1 MKILIA
7 DDEKLVRYS
16 IKSMLEELR
25 VPSRSISAACDGLEL
40 VEMAG
45 RLAPDIALVDI
56 RMPGLDGLGAIERA
70 RALSPQTR
78 WIILTS
84 HSSFEYA
91 KRAIQLG
98 VTAYLLKPV
107 SPRDLAEVLGR
118 VERELRQQ
126 VLRLNEEFE
135 ARISS
140 LLHNTLSL
148 DSEPDEFISGA
159 RFTGALL
166 FFDSALE
173 EAALMERHLAAC
185 REIRARIAAA
195 AESSIR
201 IALCTLPEGELALI
215 GGWRPGGDEL
225 QAREALRAFLRRLHT
240 VLDSLGGDE
249 VRVTQL
255 DCEECPSF
263 TALLERLARAREL
276 APLRIV
282 LGVGR
287 QIAVEDVELE
297 WRQGR
302 RNHLCADLQ
311 ALSNAFRD
319 RIRLD
324 FLACL
329 ERVERGLAAVTAS
342 DKADTAR
349 SVVRFLRSAL
359 GLRTEHPFGSAPWY
373 EQLSRL
379 GEGLRGEPQGPGAGD
394 LAAQVSAFLDANYM
408 RDVGIGQIAAKLSV
422 TPNYLSTLFHREK
435 GITFVKYVTRLR
447 MERARGLL
455 EAGGTQVQEA
465 ARAVGYSSVRHF
477 SRLFQ
482 KQYGFYPSDVQ
493 RMEKKAPES

>member
-16 IKSMLEELR
+16 VKSMLEELR
-25 VPSRSISAACDGLEL
+25 VPSRAISVAGDGLEL

-91 KRAIQLG
+91 KKAIQLG
-98 VTAYLLKPV
+98 VTDYLLKPV
-107 SPRDLAEVLGR
+107 SPRDLADVLER

-135 ARISS
+135 ARINS

-148 DSEPDEFISGA
+148 DSDPDDFICEA

-166 FFDSALE
+166 FFDSAFE
-173 EAALMERHLAAC
+173 EPVLMERHLAAC
-185 REIRARIAAA
+185 REIRTRIASAA
-195 AESSIR
+195 QKSIR

-215 GGWRPGGDEL
+215 GGWRPEGEEV
-225 QAREALRAFLRRLHT
+225 QARQALRSFLRRLHA
-240 VLDSLGGDE
+240 VLDSLGGEE

-263 TALLERLARAREL
+263 AALLERLARGREL
-276 APLRIV
+276 APLRAV
-282 LGVGR
+282 LGVGQELSLAR
-287 QIAVEDVELE
+287 VEQE

-302 RNHLCADLQ
+302 RSQLCTDLQ
-311 ALSNAFRD
+311 SLSDAFRD
-319 RIRLD
+319 QSRLD

-329 ERVERGLAAVTAS
+329 EQVERRLAGVMAS
-342 DKADTAR
+342 DKAETER
-349 SVVRFLRSAL
+349 SVARFLRSAL
-359 GLRTEHPFGSAPWY
+359 GFRTQHPVGSAPWH
-373 EQLSRL
+373 EQLLRL
-379 GEGLRGEPQGPGAGD
+379 GEDLRGEPKGAGAGN
-394 LAAQVSAFLDANYM
+394 LAAQVSAFVDANYM
-408 RDVGIGQIAAKLSV
+408 RDIGIGLIAARLSV

-435 GITFVKYVTRLR
+435 GITFVKYLTRLR
-447 MERARGLL
+447 MERARELL
-455 EAGGTQVQEA
+455 ESAGTQVQEV
-465 ARAVGYSSVRHF
+465 ARSVGYYSVRHF

-482 KQYGFYPSDVQ
+482 KQFGFYPSDVQ
-493 RMEKKAPES
+493 RKEKKAPEL

>member
-16 IKSMLEELR
+16 IKSMLEELH
-25 VPSRSISAACDGLEL
+25 VPARSISAACDGLEL
-40 VEMAG
+40 VEAAG

-70 RALSPQTR
+70 RALSPRTR

-91 KRAIQLG
+91 RKAIQLG
-98 VTAYLLKPV
+98 VSEYLLKPV

-126 VLRLNEEFE
+126 QLRLNEEFE

-159 RFTGALL
+159 RLSGALL
-166 FFDSALE
+166 FFDSALD

-185 REIRARIAAA
+185 CEIRSRIGAA
-195 AESSIR
+195 AERPLR

-215 GGWRPGGDEL
+215 GGWRPEAEEV
-225 QAREALRAFLRRLHT
+225 QAREALHAFLRRLQAA
-240 VLDSLGGDE
+240 LDSLGGEE

-255 DCEECPSF
+255 ACEECPSF
-263 TALLERLARAREL
+263 GALLERLARAREL
-276 APLRIV
+276 APLRAV

-287 QIAVEDVELE
+287 QIVVEDAERE
-297 WRQGR
+297 WRRGR
-302 RNHLCADLQ
+302 RNELCADLQ
-311 ALSNAFRD
+311 ALSEAFRG
-319 RIRLD
+319 RNRLD

-329 ERVERGLAAVTAS
+329 ERVGREVAAVAAAE
-342 DKADTAR
+342 KADTAR
-349 SVVRFLRSAL
+349 SVSRFLRCIL
-359 GLRTEHPFGSAPWY
+359 GLRTEHPVGSAPWL
-373 EQLSRL
+373 EQLYRL
-379 GEGLRGEPQGPGAGD
+379 GEGLRGEPKGPGAGD
-394 LAAQVSAFLDANYM
+394 LAAQVTAFMDANYM
-408 RDVGIGQIAAKLSV
+408 RDIGIGQIAARLSV

-447 MERARGLL
+447 MERARELL
-455 EAGGTQVQEA
+455 QAGGTQVQEA

-482 KQYGFYPSDVQ
+482 KQYGFYPSEVE
-493 RMEKKAPES
+493 RLEKKAPES

>member
-1 MKILIA
+1 VKILIA

-45 RLAPDIALVDI
+45 RLVPDIALVDI

-118 VERELRQQ
+118 VERELHQQ

-215 GGWRPGGDEL
+215 GGWRPGGDEP

-311 ALSNAFRD
+311 ALSDAFRD

-379 GEGLRGEPQGPGAGD
+379 GEGLRGEPQGPGTGD

>member
-1 MKILIA
+1 
-7 DDEKLVRYS
+7 
-16 IKSMLEELR
+16 
-25 VPSRSISAACDGLEL
+25 
-40 VEMAG
+40 
-45 RLAPDIALVDI
+45 VDI

-91 KRAIQLG
+91 KKAIQLG
-98 VTAYLLKPV
+98 VTDYLLKPV
-107 SPRDLAEVLGR
+107 SPRDLAELLGR
-118 VERELRQQ
+118 VERELHQQ
-126 VLRLNEEFE
+126 LLRLNEEFE

-159 RFTGALL
+159 RLTGALL
-166 FFDSALE
+166 FFDSALG

-185 REIRARIAAA
+185 REIRARIGAA
-195 AESSIR
+195 AEKPIR
-201 IALCTLPEGELALI
+201 IALCTLPEGDLAVI
-215 GGWRPGGDEL
+215 GAFRPAGEEVR
-225 QAREALRAFLRRLHT
+225 AREALRAFLRRLHA

-249 VRVTQL
+249 VRMTQL
-255 DCEECPSF
+255 DCGECPSF
-263 TALLERLARAREL
+263 AALLERLARAREL
-276 APLRIV
+276 APLRAV
-282 LGVGR
+282 LGVGQ
-287 QIAVEDVELE
+287 QISLEKAEQE
-297 WRQGR
+297 WRLGR
-302 RNHLCADLQ
+302 RNELCTDLQ
-311 ALSNAFRD
+311 ALSDAFRD

-329 ERVERGLAAVTAS
+329 ERVQQGLEAVTAP

-349 SVVRFLRSAL
+349 SVARFLHSAL
-359 GLRTEHPFGSAPWY
+359 GLGTEHPVGSAPWH

-379 GEGLRGEPQGPGAGD
+379 GEGLHGEPQAPGAGH
-394 LAAQVSAFLDANYM
+394 LVAQVSAFVDANYM
-408 RDVGIGQIAAKLSV
+408 RDIGIGQIAARLSV
-422 TPNYLSTLFHREK
+422 TPNYLCTLFHREK

-465 ARAVGYSSVRHF
+465 ARAVGYFSVRHF

-482 KQYGFYPSDVQ
+482 KQYGFYPSEVQ
-493 RMEKKAPES
+493 RKEKKAPES